1 MKKLLLILLAACVA
15 LSFPAC
21 RAPDNA
27 QTSPQTQPAEPT
39 VSQSA
44 PTGVSII
51 TPSTTPSATQNMD
64 AGAITEA
71 FGAHRNLPQVQGS
84 GIVVKV
90 LKDDT
95 KGLKH
100 QKFLLK
106 VSDNI
111 TILIAHNLDLA
122 PRVDDIHEG
131 DWIAFKGEYI
141 YTAKGGTVH
150 WTHKDPRGN
159 HQAGWLKHNGKT
171 YE

>member
-27 QTSPQTQPAEPT
+27 QTSPQTQPT

-71 FGAHRNLPQVQGS
+71 FGARRNLPQVQGS
-84 GIVVKV
+84 GVVSKV

-106 VSDNI
+106 VSVNI
-111 TILIAHNLDLA
+111 TILIAHNIDLA
-122 PRVDDIHEG
+122 PRVADIHEG
-131 DWIAFKGEYI
+131 DVIEYKGEYI
-141 YTAKGGTVH
+141 YTPKGGTVH
-150 WTHKDPRGN
+150 WTHKDARGH
-159 HQAGWLKHNGKT
+159 HQAGWLKHNGKV

>member
-1 MKKLLLILLAACVA
+1 MKNLLLILLILLASVACDRAAHTTQLGNTA
-15 LSFPAC
+15 Q
-21 RAPDNA
+21 A
-27 QTSPQTQPAEPT
+27 QTAPVAT
-39 VSQSA
+39 SA
-44 PTGVSII
+44 S
-51 TPSTTPSATQNMD
+51 MD

-71 FGAHRNLPQVQGS
+71 FGAQRNVPQVQGS

-95 KGLKH
+95 KGLQH

-111 TILIAHNLDLA
+111 TILIAHNIDLA
-122 PRVDDIHEG
+122 PRVADIKEG
-131 DWIAFKGEYI
+131 DMVAFKGEYI
-141 YTAKGGTVH
+141 YTPKGGTVH

-159 HQAGWLKHNGKT
+159 HQAGWLKRNGKV